1 MCVHLCTLNLVLVQ
15 LSHIFYH
22 TVNHC
27 EFTYTLKHTELA
39 NYHIHAYSRFVLDWL
54 VHLLA
59 LSLSFKKFEQE

>member
-1 MCVHLCTLNLVLVQ
+1 MCLLVYVTWSWFNLVTF
-15 LSHIFYH
+15 S